1 MVMRFISMAD
11 RHLPLCNLFNV
22 DLLRGVSLWLLL
34 ESTHSLKSP
43 DCVIVSDSQKVLH
56 SKALS
61 KFQL

>member
-1 MVMRFISMAD
+1 MAD

-56 SKALS
+56 SEALS